1 MFADTLLASRASWL
15 AACGLLWASVMCA
28 AAGGE
33 DAAPSRDEVTQFEQ
47 RIRPLLVRRCYS
59 CHSEDAETLQGGLRL
74 DTRAGIVD
82 GGDSGPVVV
91 AGNPDESLLI
101 QSVRYEAGGFEM
113 PPSGPLP
120 PEEIALLVEWVRRGA
135 PLPDAKTDAAVR
147 KSEIDFAQARA
158 FWAFQP
164 PRRSTPPDVRT
175 PGWIERPID
184 AFVLAELERQGLSPS
199 AAADRRTLIRRAYFD
214 LLGLPPTPDEVER
227 FIADESPNA
236 YPRLVDRLLASPH
249 YGERWGRYWLDLARY
264 SDKTA
269 SWLDSIA
276 QAWLYRDWVVTALN
290 HDVSYDDFVRRQLAT
305 DLMPESGP
313 EDMPAL
319 GFLGLSPVYWKELM
333 LDKEVI
339 KGTVAE
345 EWEERIDTIGR
356 TFLGLSIACAR
367 CHDHKFDPI
376 STEDYYAMAGV
387 LASTRLIDRPTI
399 PEADAQAVQ
408 SAREQVREW
417 REQIDQLRATDPP
430 STDVEPRIAELEQR
444 IARLESETPGYHAP
458 WAHAVD
464 DAALYVLEDG
474 PNATKLEYREGEP
487 RDLHVHIRGN
497 PSNLGPLIPR
507 RFLTVLCDEAPRP
520 FADGS
525 GRRELADAMVT
536 DAAPLSARVIVNRVW
551 KHHFGRGLV
560 ETVSDFGVQ
569 GARPTH
575 PQMLDDLTAR
585 FIENGWS
592 LKWLHREIML
602 SAVYRQRSAYDAAND
617 SVDPEN
623 RFLWRMTRRRLEIEA
638 WRDAMLVA
646 TGELDRQLGGAP
658 RALQE
663 PSNYRRTLYGLVERY
678 ELDDMLRLYDFPDPL
693 THSPSRNPTITPI
706 QQLFVLNS
714 PFVQQRAVAL
724 AERVK
729 TKHPGEVKSQ
739 IRHAY
744 RLLFQRAPNP
754 AELTLGVEFLAP
766 DAGSE
771 PAADRW
777 PQYAQALLGGNE
789 FWVAD

>member
-1 MFADTLLASRASWL
+1 MI
-15 AACGLLWASVMCA
+15 CA

-33 DAAPSRDEVTQFEQ
+33 DAAPSQAEVTQFEQ

-59 CHSEDAETLQGGLRL
+59 CHSSEAETLQGGLQL
-74 DTRAGIVD
+74 DTRAGIVE
-82 GGDSGPVVV
+82 GGDSGPLVV
-91 AGNPDESLLI
+91 AGNPEESLLI
-101 QSVRYEAGGFEM
+101 QSVRYEDGGFEM
-113 PPSGPLP
+113 PPSGQLP
-120 PEEIALLVEWVRRGA
+120 QEEIALLVEWVRRGA
-135 PLPDAKTDAAVR
+135 ALPAAETDAAVR
-147 KSEIDFAQARA
+147 KSGIDFVEARM
-158 FWAFQP
+158 FWSFQP
-164 PRRSTPPDVRT
+164 PRRSAPPEVQTPD
-175 PGWIERPID
+175 WIERPID
-184 AFVLAELERQGLSPS
+184 AFVLAELERQGLHPA

-227 FIADESPNA
+227 FVTDESLDA
-236 YPRLVDRLLASPH
+236 YPRLVDQLLASPH

-269 SWLDSIA
+269 SWLNSLA
-276 QAWLYRDWVVTALN
+276 QAWLYRDWVVQALN
-290 HDVSYDDFVRRQLAT
+290 HDMPYDDFVRRQLAT
-305 DLMPESGP
+305 DLMPETGP
-313 EDMPAL
+313 EDLPAL

-376 STEDYYAMAGV
+376 STEDYYALAGV
-387 LASTRLIDRPTI
+387 VASTRLIDRPTI
-399 PEADAQAVQ
+399 PKSDAEVVQA
-408 SAREQVREW
+408 AREQVRQW
-417 REQIDQLRATDPP
+417 REQIDQFRATDPP
-430 STDVEPRIAELEQR
+430 APDGGARIAELEQQ
-444 IARLESETPGYHAP
+444 IAKLESETPHYHAP

-464 DAALYVLEDG
+464 DAALYVLENG

-497 PSNLGPLIPR
+497 PSNLGTLTPR
-507 RFLTVLCDEAPRP
+507 RFLTVLCDDAPQP
-520 FADGS
+520 FTEGS
-525 GRRELADAMVT
+525 GRRELADAIVS

-560 ETVSDFGVQ
+560 ETVSDFGAQ

-575 PQMLDDLTAR
+575 PQLLDDLAAR

-592 LKWLHREIML
+592 LKWLHREVML
-602 SAVYRQRSAYDAAND
+602 SAVYRQRSDYVQANY

-623 RFLWRMTRRRLEIEA
+623 RFLWRMSRRRLEIEA
-638 WRDAMLVA
+638 WRDAMLA
-646 TGELDRQLGGAP
+646 ASGGLDRRIGGAP
-658 RALQE
+658 QQLKE
-663 PSNYRRTLYGLVERY
+663 PTNHRRTLYGLVERY

-693 THSPSRNPTITPI
+693 THSPLRNPTITPI

-714 PFVQQRAVAL
+714 PFVQRQSMAL
-724 AERVK
+724 AERAK
-729 TKHPGEVKSQ
+729 AEDPDEIAAQ

-744 RLLFQRAPNP
+744 QLLFQRAPST
-754 AELTLGVEFLAP
+754 AELTLGVEFLTA
-766 DAGSE
+766 DDGKR

-789 FWVAD
+789 FMVAD